1 MSSQPLRRYQQ
12 DAYDLC
18 KQAAREG
25 ARRVL
30 LVKPTGAG
38 KTRTAAEF
46 IRRSHDKGHPVVVL
60 THRRELR
67 RQMADRLLA
76 EGIPRVGQI
85 APDQP
90 LVNARVQV
98 ASIDT
103 LVARKA
109 KGLPPAKLVVF
120 DEAHHSTAPTYR
132 SIVDHYIAEGAFLL
146 GLTATPERG
155 DGAAMGD
162 VFERMVATI
171 SVSELQ
177 ALGVLVPCVTH
188 RPDSRRKADD
198 IGVHEPV
205 AAYMLRT
212 PGERA
217 FVFCQNIEHA
227 EQVAQTFLAEGIPAA
242 TIHEGTSPLLREARI
257 AAFSSQTRDPLL
269 AIGSTEPPPMVLC
282 NVYALTEGV
291 DVPAASV
298 CIIARSVGHP
308 GMLLQMVGRV
318 GRALLGP
325 DGEPLR
331 NADGEVIKERCTLID
346 LSGATLKHGLWE
358 ADREW
363 SLEGSPIKLSESEKK
378 KPSKPC
384 PKCTATV
391 TGWATDREG
400 WRICPC
406 CRERVAAPLPPST
419 TPRELHEA
427 GGAASSSARER
438 ALIAIARRAASRN
451 GNRAGWV
458 AWQYKRRFGEFP
470 PWGAAD
476 AALRREGIA
485 PRGGEAG
492 EW

>member
-1 MSSQPLRRYQQ
+1 MSSQPLRPYQL
-12 DAYDLC
+12 DAYERC

-46 IRRSHDKGHPVVVL
+46 IKRSHDMGHHVVVL

-67 RQMADRLLA
+67 KQMAQRLLA
-76 EGIPRVGQI
+76 EDIPRVGQI
-85 APDQP
+85 APDEP

-103 LVARKA
+103 LVARKS

-120 DEAHHSTAPTYR
+120 DEAHHSTAPTYKA
-132 SIVDHYIAEGAFLL
+132 IVDHYVAEGAFLL

-162 VFERMVATI
+162 VFERMVATV
-171 SVSELQ
+171 SVSDLQ
-177 ALGVLVPCVTH
+177 GLGVLVPCVTH

-217 FVFCQNIEHA
+217 FVFCQTIEHA

-242 TIHEGTSPLLREARI
+242 TIHEGTHDTLRSARI
-257 AAFSSQTRDPLL
+257 AAFSSQSRDPLL
-269 AIGSTEPPPMVLC
+269 AIGSTETPPMVLC

-331 NADGEVIKERCTLID
+331 RDGGELVKSHCTLID

-363 SLEGSPIKLSESEKK
+363 SLEGTPIKLTESEKK

-427 GGAASSSARER
+427 GSAASDKARSGAIVGLVRRSAAR
-438 ALIAIARRAASRN
+438 A
-451 GNRAGWV
+451 GNRVGWV
-458 AWQYKRRFGEFP
+458 AHRYREKFNEWP
-470 PWGAAD
+470 PRGAV
-476 AALRREGIA
+476 LEVMKREGIS